1 MHSIFCRLACVILG
15 LCLGGATRA
24 APAQTQYPSKPI
36 RFLVGVVPGGAADLL
51 ARVVGQ
57 KLGERLQ
64 TQVIVDNR
72 PGANQTIA
80 AQLTAKAAPDGHTIL
95 IIPSAHAISPSIYR
109 LPDDPIRDFSA
120 IGMVALVAMVPN
132 VLVVHPSIPARSV
145 KDFVALTAAKTGELT
160 VGSSGIG
167 SPRHLAGELFQMLT
181 HVKLTHVPFKGQ
193 GVAMIELLAGRLQTA
208 FPSIPASI
216 QHIKSGKMIALG
228 VTPRQ
233 RSAALPEV
241 PTLEEAGVAGYEVS
255 GWYGVLGPARMPK
268 KIVATLNGEIERMLK
283 DPGVRETLTRAGADP
298 LSSSPEEFAKII
310 AADIG
315 KWAKVVKAA
324 GIKVE

>member
-1 MHSIFCRLACVILG
+1 MPSIFYRLVLVMLG
-15 LCLGGATRA
+15 LCFGCA
-24 APAQTQYPSKPI
+24 ARIALAQAEYPSKPI

-51 ARVVGQ
+51 ARAVGQ
-57 KLGERLQ
+57 RLGERLQ

-80 AQLTAKAAPDGHTIL
+80 AQLTAQATPDGHTLL
-95 IIPSAHAISPSIYR
+95 IVPSGHAINPSIYR
-109 LPDDPIRDFSA
+109 LAYDSVRDFSA
-120 IGMVALVAMVPN
+120 ISMVAMVPN

-145 KDFVALTAAKTGELT
+145 KDFIALARARPGEMN
-160 VGSSGIG
+160 VGSSGTG
-167 SPRHLAGELFQMLT
+167 SPSHLAGELFQMLT
-181 HVKLTHVPFKGQ
+181 QVRLTHVPFKGQ
-193 GVAMIELLAGRLQTA
+193 GAAMIDLLGGRLQTA

-216 QHIKSGKMIALG
+216 LHVKAGKMIALG

-233 RSAALPEV
+233 RSPALPEV
-241 PTLEEAGVAGYEVS
+241 PTLEEAGVAGYEVN

-268 KIVATLNGEIERMLK
+268 KIVGRLNGEITQMLQ
-283 DPGVRETLTRAGADP
+283 DPDMREMLVRAGADP
-298 LSSSPEEFAKII
+298 LSSSPEEFARII

-324 GIKVE
+324 GIKVD